1 MYVVVITKVLSL
13 RCHGNCVVCACRARS
28 ENQKNFQLIIIT
40 HDEAF
45 VELLGHTGYTDCFY
59 RVNKEIG

>member
-1 MYVVVITKVLSL
+1 MWNGMGVGVWSV
-13 RCHGNCVVCACRARS
+13 RWEWNCVCVHSRARS

-45 VELLGHTGYTDCFY
+45 VELLGHAGYTDCFY
-59 RVNKEIG
+59 RVTKSFG